1 MEGSGPWR
9 LVWSNVVGQHGQDPG
24 LSLDQEESESVPGR
38 LPLRLLSRA
47 WRRGGVCGAPW
58 RVEAEIPRP
67 GLSVVAGKAVIKEKA
82 CSKGI
87 LWLHRR
93 STDREDWDET
103 MCWSPPSFYH
113 PETEVCLEVHVDDF
127 YAVGPGDSAGQLLKR
142 MAKYMT
148 LTLEGPFDVG
158 STFVHLKRVR
168 TVTPEG
174 LYISATSSHLK
185 KLLKLTDLTENSKG
199 KDTPITK
206 SVVED
211 GDEPTAELS
220 PEETTRFRAV
230 VGILMYMSTDRPDI
244 QYVVNELSGAMSKPT
259 QRSWEAAKDLV
270 RYLIR
275 TKGYALFFDRE
286 VNNCDDVVVMTDSD
300 WATDRQSR
308 RSKSASHIYVGNCL
322 LYSFT
327 RRQTVVAQSSAEAE
341 YYATTSGVSEG
352 ILIRKVLAFFNL
364 PLGLRS
370 VTDSAAN
377 NAMAHRLGVGKVR
390 HLETKVLW
398 LQHLVYNGFL
408 TMSWSPGKYNNSDQG
423 TKVLQKARFQEL
435 VKMTGLRDLEEND
448 VKIQQVVNV
457 LAQNAGPS
465 KEQVGQA
472 LATLVGWLQVQ
483 QASGLET
490 ESETSEESSLLIM
503 MASAVFLIGLLAGCL
518 MTMLVWWWRRV
529 RSPKLIFYKGPMS
542 VVLHLDKGCHYLK
555 KTKKVE
561 EWTLCQWCSRVKLKI
576 DWPAAL
582 FSPLWTQ
589 ATR

>member
-1 MEGSGPWR
+1 M
-9 LVWSNVVGQHGQDPG
+9 
-24 LSLDQEESESVPGR
+24 
-38 LPLRLLSRA
+38 
-47 WRRGGVCGAPW
+47 
-58 RVEAEIPRP
+58 
-67 GLSVVAGKAVIKEKA
+67 
-82 CSKGI
+82 
-87 LWLHRR
+87 
-93 STDREDWDET
+93 
-103 MCWSPPSFYH
+103 
-113 PETEVCLEVHVDDF
+113 CLEVHVDDF

-490 ESETSEESSLLIM
+490 ESEDIRRKFSADHDGQRRFPDRIIGRVPHDDACLVVETGEISKADLLQRANVCGPSPGQGVPLPQEDQEGRGM
-503 MASAVFLIGLLAGCL
+503 DAV
-518 MTMLVWWWRRV
+518 
-529 RSPKLIFYKGPMS
+529 PM
-542 VVLHLDKGCHYLK
+542 VQQGQAQNRLTC
-555 KTKKVE
+555 
-561 EWTLCQWCSRVKLKI
+561 
-576 DWPAAL
+576 
-582 FSPLWTQ
+582 SPLFTLVNSSYALEKRRAQ
-589 ATR
+589 Y

>member
-1 MEGSGPWR
+1 
-9 LVWSNVVGQHGQDPG
+9 
-24 LSLDQEESESVPGR
+24 
-38 LPLRLLSRA
+38 
-47 WRRGGVCGAPW
+47 
-58 RVEAEIPRP
+58 
-67 GLSVVAGKAVIKEKA
+67 
-82 CSKGI
+82 
-87 LWLHRR
+87 
-93 STDREDWDET
+93 
-103 MCWSPPSFYH
+103 
-113 PETEVCLEVHVDDF
+113 
-127 YAVGPGDSAGQLLKR
+127 

-576 DWPAAL
+576 D
-582 FSPLWTQ
+582 
-589 ATR
+589 

>member
-1 MEGSGPWR
+1 M
-9 LVWSNVVGQHGQDPG
+9 
-24 LSLDQEESESVPGR
+24 
-38 LPLRLLSRA
+38 
-47 WRRGGVCGAPW
+47 
-58 RVEAEIPRP
+58 
-67 GLSVVAGKAVIKEKA
+67 SVVQ
-82 CSKGI
+82 
-87 LWLHRR
+87 
-93 STDREDWDET
+93 
-103 MCWSPPSFYH
+103 
-113 PETEVCLEVHVDDF
+113 F
-127 YAVGPGDSAGQLLKR
+127 YAL
-142 MAKYMT
+142 
-148 LTLEGPFDVG
+148 
-158 STFVHLKRVR
+158 
-168 TVTPEG
+168 
-174 LYISATSSHLK
+174 
-185 KLLKLTDLTENSKG
+185 
-199 KDTPITK
+199 
-206 SVVED
+206 
-211 GDEPTAELS
+211 
-220 PEETTRFRAV
+220 
-230 VGILMYMSTDRPDI
+230 
-244 QYVVNELSGAMSKPT
+244 
-259 QRSWEAAKDLV
+259 
-270 RYLIR
+270 
-275 TKGYALFFDRE
+275 
-286 VNNCDDVVVMTDSD
+286 
-300 WATDRQSR
+300 
-308 RSKSASHIYVGNCL
+308 
-322 LYSFT
+322 
-327 RRQTVVAQSSAEAE
+327 QTVVAQSSAEAE

-352 ILIRKVLAFFNL
+352 ILIGKVLAFFNL

-408 TMSWSPGKYNNSDQG
+408 IMSWSPGKYNNSDLG

-503 MASAVFLIGLLAGCL
+503 MARCL

-576 DWPAAL
+576 D
-582 FSPLWTQ
+582 
-589 ATR
+589 